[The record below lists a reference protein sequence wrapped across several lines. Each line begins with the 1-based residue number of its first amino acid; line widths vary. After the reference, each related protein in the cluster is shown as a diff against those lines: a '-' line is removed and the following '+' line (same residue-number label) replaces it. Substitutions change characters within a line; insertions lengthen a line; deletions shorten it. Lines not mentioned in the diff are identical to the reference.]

1 VNDQNICKFLE
12 PKSDVRFSAS
22 NFVFE
27 TKAPESHK
35 LVIRHSNIVY
45 LVSDGSG
52 VYKCGGRCWPLEAG
66 VLFFSFADIP
76 YTIENISELK
86 YYYISFTGERSDE
99 LFERFGIR
107 QDNCCF
113 RGYEGMIPLWHDSI
127 ARADS
132 DNIDLL
138 CESMVLYVFSKLKE
152 SGRDPRDIASF
163 VLTYMENHF
172 TESDLSLDSVSDAAG
187 YHAKYISYVFKK
199 RFGTGFTEYLRLMRI
214 KHAVMLMENGVTCIK
229 NVAFLSGFSDPLYFS
244 KVFAKSVGM
253 SPRDY
258 IREKSGVDADE

>member
-12 PKSDVRFSAS
+12 PKSDVNFAAA

-27 TKAPESHK
+27 TKTPESHK
-35 LVIRHSNIVY
+35 LVIRRTNILY
-45 LVSDGSG
+45 LVADGEG
-52 VYKCGGRCWPLEAG
+52 IYKCGGKCWPIQCG
-66 VLFFSFADIP
+66 TVFFSFADAP
-76 YTIENISELK
+76 YTIENINELK
-86 YYYISFTGERSDE
+86 YYYISFTGERSEE

-113 RGYEGMIPLWHDSI
+113 EGYEGMIPLWQDSLV
-127 ARADS
+127 RAED

-152 SGRDPRDIASF
+152 ANRDPGDIASF
-163 VLTYMENHF
+163 ILTYMENHF
-172 TESDLSLDSVSDAAG
+172 TESDLSLESVSNAAG

-199 RFGTGFTEYLRLMRI
+199 RFAMGFTEYLRLMRI

-258 IREKSGVDADE
+258 IREKSGEEAE